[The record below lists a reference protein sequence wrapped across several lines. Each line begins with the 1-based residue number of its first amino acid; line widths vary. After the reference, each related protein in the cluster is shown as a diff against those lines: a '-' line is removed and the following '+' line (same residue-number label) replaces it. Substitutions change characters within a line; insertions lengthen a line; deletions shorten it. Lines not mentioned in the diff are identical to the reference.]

1 MFKLYFIIACSI
13 FALTS
18 ASVGFFITRVNDE
31 DVHFY
36 HQLVENSKPDSKQ
49 SGLLAFSRQTREGV
63 TKQIWHENKYIRIES
78 DESEL
83 FFFHQDNQIEIVEE
97 FAAVRS
103 AIQEEVYFILPD
115 GREAVKHANGN
126 FYLRGKETLIDPTL
140 PGLKPMQVVR
150 YLEAE
155 KACYNYNTQLF
166 SARVVK
172 LWKYRLEG
180 NEMAVEFD
188 EKSPIMSGTAHSV
201 EFSLQ
206 GKELDFHAYRMRA
219 TFNKEEI
226 L

>member
-1 MFKLYFIIACSI
+1 MFKQPFLIACSI
-13 FALTS
+13 FALLII
-18 ASVGFFITRVNDE
+18 SVGFFISQIREE
-31 DVHFY
+31 DVLAY
-36 HQLVENSKPDSKQ
+36 HQLLENSEAGTKKSD
-49 SGLLAFSRQTREGV
+49 LLAFSRQTREGV
-63 TKQIWHENKYIRIES
+63 TKQIWHETKHIRIES
-78 DESEL
+78 GESEL

-97 FAAVRS
+97 LATVRS
-103 AIQEEVYFILPD
+103 AIQEEVYYVLPN
-115 GREAVKHANGN
+115 GKEAVKHEDGH
-126 FYLRGKETLIDPTL
+126 FYLRGGETLIDPTQS
-140 PGLKPMQVVR
+140 GLKPMQLVR

-180 NEMAVEFD
+180 HQMAIEFD
-188 EKSPIMSGTAHSV
+188 EQSPIMSGTAHRV

-206 GKELDFHAYRMRA
+206 GKDLDFHAYRMRA